1 MSSRIIYLR
10 DNGEIMRNILLI
22 TGLLFSA
29 QLFAVDADGSGRSEP
44 IKSEANCKEEAKK
57 ITNAPPVSD
66 QGQGS
71 QYPGTSPFRNCD
83 KLSRGWVRQIYGKNG
98 NRRDEFKWQPYIEY
112 ACAEEGKCQGSKDYN
127 DCRQLKIKQAVACE
141 SVLHSMSFYDR
152 DWTDQEMITEQT
164 GSKAAAPAAAAGQ
177 QAGAASVAASTSS
190 IKCQSAGIETV
201 DFIPCRKFQVQ
212 LDLIDAVQGIAYGTQ
227 QIVYQEKISDAQAK
241 HATDENT
248 ATGALKAT
256 RDSLQ
261 MQQDMYQQRT
271 VVDATKLAY
280 LVSIYNEMPKSEEV
294 IAKCER
300 LVTKDGASM
309 GLPAPIEKESCK
321 AAVLAGRG
329 GFALNMNGAQMDAMK
344 AKLVQ
349 IAAQAGSSLL
359 LSSLLG
365 KRAKDVDNAIAK
377 IDAFKPLDPY
387 VVSEEDAASTFCKQ
401 NPGLAQCLTGG
412 LERTFDQIGDNVIT
426 FGDGGA
432 ATNYAGANANP
443 DGLSSGETSTT
454 ADGTSTKPMGSIISS
469 AVQDNSI
476 EDSNAAKVTTSGA
489 GSKGSGGGGGGGGS
503 AGGGG
508 GGAPPGQQAGSSAVN
523 LAKAPTYGGGSG
535 SIAMMGG
542 FGINKPKSDAK
553 VEDNPFG
560 KLFGKDNKAAGVVNF
575 RDPASNKVGGKDDN
589 LFDMITNRYK
599 SVSADKRL
607 IEYELA
613 K

>member
-10 DNGEIMRNILLI
+10 DNGEIMKNILLI
-22 TGLLFSA
+22 TGMLFSV
-29 QLFAVDADGSGRSEP
+29 QLFAADPPVSAE
-44 IKSEANCKEEAKK
+44 KSEAVCKEEAKSK
-57 ITNAPPVSD
+57 YALKASPVSE
-66 QGQGS
+66 QGQGG
-71 QYPGTSPFRNCD
+71 QYPGTNSFRNCE
-83 KLSRGWVRQIYGKNG
+83 KLSRGWIRQIYGKNG
-98 NRRDEFKWQPYIEY
+98 SRRDDFKWAPYIDY
-112 ACAEEGKCQGSKDYN
+112 ACAEAGKCPGSKDYE
-127 DCRQLKIKQAVACE
+127 DCRKLEEKKAIACE
-141 SVLHSMSFYDR
+141 SVLHAMSFYDR
-152 DWTDQEMITEQT
+152 DWSDQEMITEQS
-164 GSKAAAPAAAAGQ
+164 GKAAAPAAGGQQQQ

-212 LDLIDAVQGIAYGTQ
+212 LELIDAVQGIAYGTQ
-227 QIVYQEKISDAQAK
+227 QIVYQEKISDAQSK
-241 HATDENT
+241 YVNEENT

-256 RDSLQ
+256 RDSLK

-271 VVDATKLAY
+271 AVDATKLAY
-280 LVSIYNEMPKSEEV
+280 LVSVYNEVPKSDEV
-294 IAKCER
+294 LAKCER
-300 LVTKDGASM
+300 LTSKDGDSM
-309 GLPAPIEKESCK
+309 GLRAPIEKESCK

-349 IAAQAGSSLL
+349 IAAQAGSSML

-387 VVSEEDAASTFCKQ
+387 VVSEEDEASTFCKQ

-412 LERTFDQIGDNVIT
+412 LERTFDQINDNVIT
-426 FGDGGA
+426 FGDSGP
-432 ATNYAGANANP
+432 ATNYAGANGNT
-443 DGLSSGETSTT
+443 DGLGSGETSTT
-454 ADGTSTKPMGSIISS
+454 PDATSTKPMGSIISS

-476 EDSNAAKVTTSGA
+476 EDSNAAKVTTTGA
-489 GSKGSGGGGGGGGS
+489 GSKGGGGGGGGGGS

-508 GGAPPGQQAGSSAVN
+508 GGAPPTQGAGSAPVN

-560 KLFGKDNKAAGVVNF
+560 KLFGKDNKGPGVVNF